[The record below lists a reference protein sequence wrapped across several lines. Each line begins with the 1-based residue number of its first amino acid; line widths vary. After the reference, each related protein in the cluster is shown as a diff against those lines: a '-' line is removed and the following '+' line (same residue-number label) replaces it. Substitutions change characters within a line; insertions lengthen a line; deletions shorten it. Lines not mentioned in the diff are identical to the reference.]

1 VSWKKKISS
10 LRATKNISTMKTTR
24 TVKQEVK
31 LILENKWFPFFLICF
46 SWNVTPSL
54 HTSEY
59 CPVYC
64 VLWTQSLLT
73 SVTFILLTLLHN
85 FIVIYFFLDVT
96 YIHPHFHLFSHETTF
111 LTFLGIFASKFIT
124 TFLNFRTISLKKTL
138 IYPRRTI
145 KHYN

>member
-1 VSWKKKISS
+1 MENENLFTESNE
-10 LRATKNISTMKTTR
+10 NISTMKTTR

-46 SWNVTPSL
+46 SCNVTPSL

-59 CPVYC
+59 CPVYY

-73 SVTFILLTLLHN
+73 SVTFILLTLLYN

-96 YIHPHFHLFSHETTF
+96 YIHPHFHLFSNETTF
-111 LTFLGIFASKFIT
+111 F
-124 TFLNFRTISLKKTL
+124 NISGHFCVKIYHEFSQFSNHIPKKTL
-138 IYPRRTI
+138 IYPRGTI
-145 KHYN
+145 KH